1 MIQRIT
7 CYLGTGTEPYENL
20 AVERFLMEAVEEGE
34 LILYLWQNRRTVVIG
49 RNQNPWRECRL
60 TELQRDGGSLA
71 RRLSGGGAV
80 YHDLGNLNFTFCVQ
94 GMDYDLRRQQS
105 VILEACHLLGIG
117 AELSGRNDLLAEGR
131 KFSGNSFYNHNG
143 YAFHNGTLLVDA
155 DLECIGKYLSPSRM
169 KLEGKG
175 VDSVRSRVVNLAEL
189 HPGLTVEHM
198 CRAMTKA
205 LESIYQLPSET
216 FSAER

>member
-94 GMDYDLRRQQS
+94 GMDYDLRRQQTTVGPHRDDVAFLIEGRDARAYGSQGQQRS
-105 VILEACHLLGIG
+105 VVLALKMAEVLLSAEVVGNQPLLLLDDVMSELDERRREAVTRFARRGVQTVITTTNLGYFSPELLDG
-117 AELSGRNDLLAEGR
+117 AEVV
-131 KFSGNSFYNHNG
+131 G
-143 YAFHNGTLLVDA
+143 YGD
-155 DLECIGKYLSPSRM
+155 
-169 KLEGKG
+169 
-175 VDSVRSRVVNLAEL
+175 
-189 HPGLTVEHM
+189 
-198 CRAMTKA
+198 
-205 LESIYQLPSET
+205 
-216 FSAER
+216 

>member
-117 AELSGRNDLLAEGR
+117 GGAVREERPSGGGAKVFREFLLQPQR
-131 KFSGNSFYNHNG
+131 VC
-143 YAFHNGTLLVDA
+143 LPQWDA
-155 DLECIGKYLSPSRM
+155 AGGC
-169 KLEGKG
+169 
-175 VDSVRSRVVNLAEL
+175 
-189 HPGLTVEHM
+189 
-198 CRAMTKA
+198 
-205 LESIYQLPSET
+205 
-216 FSAER
+216 

>member
-131 KFSGNSFYNHNG
+131 KFSGNSTMGRCWWMLIWN
-143 YAFHNGTLLVDA
+143 A
-155 DLECIGKYLSPSRM
+155 
-169 KLEGKG
+169 
-175 VDSVRSRVVNLAEL
+175 LANTSAP
-189 HPGLTVEHM
+189 PG
-198 CRAMTKA
+198 
-205 LESIYQLPSET
+205 
-216 FSAER
+216 

>member
-94 GMDYDLRRQQS
+94 GMDYDLRSCPGGTTFWRRGES
-105 VILEACHLLGIG
+105 FPGIPFTTTTG
-117 AELSGRNDLLAEGR
+117 MPSTMGRCWWMLIWNALANT
-131 KFSGNSFYNHNG
+131 S
-143 YAFHNGTLLVDA
+143 A
-155 DLECIGKYLSPSRM
+155 P
-169 KLEGKG
+169 
-175 VDSVRSRVVNLAEL
+175 
-189 HPGLTVEHM
+189 PG
-198 CRAMTKA
+198 
-205 LESIYQLPSET
+205 
-216 FSAER
+216 